1 MESFLGILAEKL
13 ALHYDQ
19 TLHNICPNKLS
30 PIFGDYMNS
39 DQVYEDIQNMAALKK
54 HMMEVLN
61 EYNSSAGVIH
71 MSLVLFRD
79 AIEHSMSVYCFS

>member
-1 MESFLGILAEKL
+1 MIVFIILCRMCA
-13 ALHYDQ
+13 
-19 TLHNICPNKLS
+19 T
-30 PIFGDYMNS
+30 GDYMNS

-79 AIEHSMSVYCFS
+79 AIEHS